1 LTWAKVDASVR
12 DALSRAVWPLY
23 LWGAPGCGK
32 TSIAGLIYMG
42 AYGRP
47 MWICAAKGMKA
58 VATSCAEPQPLW
70 GYGKVPLRESE
81 HWAELDARSLVVL
94 DDVALRDRVSEAQY
108 EVMQEFLSRRQG
120 RPTVITGNLSI
131 EQVAKVYD
139 DRVASRLAAG
149 TCIEITGADM
159 RLQRAEVVR

>member
-1 LTWAKVDASVR
+1 
-12 DALSRAVWPLY
+12 
-23 LWGAPGCGK
+23 
-32 TSIAGLIYMG
+32 
-42 AYGRP
+42 
-47 MWICAAKGMKA
+47 MWINATKGFRA

-70 GYGKVPLRESE
+70 GYGKVPLREPE

-149 TCIEITGADM
+149 TCIEITGEDM
-159 RLQRAEVVR
+159 RLRGNS